1 MPLTRR
7 KFLLG
12 SLPLTLVG
20 CTTHDA
26 FRIAQGVAGGGSIE
40 DVVVSRAQSKA
51 RSWVTNPQSLVND
64 IKRVDSFLTH
74 ISSAW
79 GGDDSVKPSPKEYVK
94 YTDGYTSRALVDFE
108 TGIVRV
114 ESQNKQLLKQ
124 SIIKTLL
131 TPANPEKVDLFSDQE
146 VVLGDEP
153 FLFNQIVDQDH
164 KPIRW
169 AWRADRY
176 AAYLLNQGVHT
187 RQIKMPDGSQKSVS
201 YVEFPLLQQHKLTR
215 QHKYA
220 SYVERYAAKYQLAP
234 ALVYAIIETESNFN
248 PYAVSWVPAYG
259 LMQIVPTTAGRDAFE
274 EVHGYAGTPSASYL
288 FNIENNI
295 RMGCAYLHILQ
306 TRYLVKV
313 RNPVS
318 KEYCVIAAYNGGAGN
333 VLRSFSSQREEA
345 FNIINR
351 SSSEHVWSSLRT
363 KMPVESQ
370 GYLVKVASAKKRY

>member
-1 MPLTRR
+1 M
-7 KFLLG
+7 LG
-12 SLPLTLVG
+12 SFPLTLVG

-26 FRIAQGVAGGGSIE
+26 FRIAQSVAGGRSLE
-40 DVVVSRAQSKA
+40 DIAVSRAQSKA
-51 RSWVTNPQSLVND
+51 RSWVTSPQSLVND

-94 YTDGYTSRALVDFE
+94 YTDGYTSRALVNFE

-114 ESQNKQLLKQ
+114 ESQNKQHLKQ
-124 SIIKTLL
+124 LIINTLL

-153 FLFNQIVDQDH
+153 FLFNQIVDQDN

-169 AWRADRY
+169 AWRAGRY

-187 RQIKMPDGSQKSVS
+187 RQIKISDGSQQSVS
-201 YVEFPLLQQHKLTR
+201 YVEFPLLQQHKRTR
-215 QHKYA
+215 QYKYA

-274 EVHGYAGTPSASYL
+274 EIHGYAGTPSAPYL

-295 RMGCAYLHILQ
+295 RMGCAYLHILKN
-306 TRYLVKV
+306 RYLAKV
-313 RNPVS
+313 RHPIS

-345 FNIINR
+345 FRVINTA
-351 SSSEHVWSSLRT
+351 SSDNVWSILGK
-363 KMPVESQ
+363 KMPKESQ
-370 GYLVKVASAKKRY
+370 RYLVKVTEAKKRY